1 MGTLYRQRRAGAAV
15 LHRNGGV
22 LPGLSVKTNGLP
34 TDDMSMREDTWT
46 KFSPASPGWGLR
58 GRGLSLLRD
67 PQNSSGAKP
76 ATGARKAAPPSRAS
90 LRKMKPTKAAMIRTI
105 TRAMRIRLLRWRLYC
120 SGVSSSFLRISGAS
134 PWTEPVLPPGFGP
147 SFGGRQFWLDMV
159 APMGWPS
166 LDGRLAAGGQG
177 GAAA

>member
-1 MGTLYRQRRAGAAV
+1 MGTLYRPRRAGAAV

-34 TDDMSMREDTWT
+34 TDDMSMREDTRT

-58 GRGLSLLRD
+58 GREQSLLRD

-76 ATGARKAAPPSRAS
+76 AT
-90 LRKMKPTKAAMIRTI
+90 
-105 TRAMRIRLLRWRLYC
+105 
-120 SGVSSSFLRISGAS
+120 GAS

-177 GAAA
+177 GAAARLVVELALPG

>member
-34 TDDMSMREDTWT
+34 TDDMSMREDTRT

-58 GRGLSLLRD
+58 GREQSLLRD

-76 ATGARKAAPPSRAS
+76 AT
-90 LRKMKPTKAAMIRTI
+90 
-105 TRAMRIRLLRWRLYC
+105 
-120 SGVSSSFLRISGAS
+120 GAS

-166 LDGRLAAGGQG
+166 LDGRLAAGGQA
-177 GAAA
+177 GAAAQLVVELALPG

>member
-15 LHRNGGV
+15 LHGNGGV

-34 TDDMSMREDTWT
+34 TDDMSMREDTRT

-58 GRGLSLLRD
+58 GREQSLLRD

-76 ATGARKAAPPSRAS
+76 AT
-90 LRKMKPTKAAMIRTI
+90 
-105 TRAMRIRLLRWRLYC
+105 
-120 SGVSSSFLRISGAS
+120 GAS

-177 GAAA
+177 GAAARLVVELPLPG